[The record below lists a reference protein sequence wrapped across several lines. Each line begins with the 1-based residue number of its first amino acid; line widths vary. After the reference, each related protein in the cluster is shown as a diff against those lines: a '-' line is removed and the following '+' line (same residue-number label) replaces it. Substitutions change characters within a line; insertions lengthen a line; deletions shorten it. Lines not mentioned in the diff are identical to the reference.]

1 MMETPENKLEL
12 RGFINDLT
20 RTLTA
25 SMVHLDDLL
34 LELDEDTEEFD
45 HAWLLNQQLGRAL
58 EFFLDMRAEYLI
70 WQNCFHKSNIK
81 TKEPLAKCPGVVGEK

>member
-1 MMETPENKLEL
+1 METPEKNLEL

-34 LELDEDTEEFD
+34 LELDEDSDEFY
-45 HAWLLNQQLGRAL
+45 HALLANQQLGRAL
-58 EFFLDMRAEYLI
+58 EFSLEMRSAYLL
-70 WQNCFHKSNIK
+70 WKDYSHKSNIK
-81 TKEPLAKCPGVVGEK
+81 TKDIYKQISL